1 MVGMMVGDLKPID
14 VGGGSDDG
22 VEEIGAEDED
32 DADEMQKSEQEQKAA
47 SGK

>member
-14 VGGGSDDG
+14 VGGGSDDY
-22 VEEIGAEDED
+22 VEEIGTED
-32 DADEMQKSEQEQKAA
+32 DGEMQNGGQDQKAA